1 MTDMTAGV
9 HAPRRRAL
17 AWPRLRRRARCEGL
31 RLAAGA
37 RDLSRPCA
45 ATVAVL
51 VATLAASILFV
62 AVPEI
67 DLRVSAAFHAPGE
80 GFPAAS
86 NAVLRGLRRSSTW
99 IMGGVLLAV
108 LIAAFGPTAWSS
120 GWGQGRRRRGLCLL
134 AAFALGPGLLV
145 NGLLKGVWG
154 RARPVNVEAFGGD
167 APFSAAWAFGEGC
180 FSNCS
185 FTSGEAASAAWTAM
199 AAVVLM
205 PRGWRPTL
213 GMAVVAYALALSFN
227 RIAFG
232 GHFLSDV
239 VLSWLLVVL
248 TTILTVRMMRAVPA
262 PGRAFVPVRPL
273 ATA

>member
-1 MTDMTAGV
+1 MTDITAG
-9 HAPRRRAL
+9 APASVRVRAVR
-17 AWPRLRRRARCEGL
+17 AFTGPRMRRRARCESL

-45 ATVAVL
+45 ATVALL
-51 VATLAASILFV
+51 VATLAASILFA

-67 DLRVSAAFHAPGE
+67 DLSVSAAFHAPGD

-99 IMGGVLLAV
+99 VMGGVLLSV
-108 LIAAFGPTAWSS
+108 LIASFGPAAWSS
-120 GWGQGRRRRGLCLL
+120 NWGQGRRRRALCLL

-145 NGLLKGVWG
+145 NGLLKGAWG
-154 RARPVNVEAFGGD
+154 RARPVNIEAFGGD
-167 APFSAAWAFGEGC
+167 APFSAAWAFSEGC

-199 AAVVLM
+199 AAMVLM
-205 PRGWRPTL
+205 PRDWRPTL
-213 GMAVVAYALALSFN
+213 GMAIVAYALVLSFN

-232 GHFLSDV
+232 GIFCRT
-239 VLSWLLVVL
+239 WCC
-248 TTILTVRMMRAVPA
+248 
-262 PGRAFVPVRPL
+262 PGCWSS
-273 ATA
+273 